1 MKKRTPLVFLLLL
14 ALLLSACADTGGK
27 TRLTGQVTCPD
38 DINPPSDAFISF
50 QLNELTGG
58 MPNTIAKQSIPWPGE
73 CPIPFEMTY
82 NAEAINSSNTYTL
95 LVTLETRI
103 GPHTILYAGRRDVI
117 TFFNPTSNV
126 KVEIEDLDWENN
138 PSGEFGP

>member
-1 MKKRTPLVFLLLL
+1 MQARIALVFLL
-14 ALLLSACADTGGK
+14 ALTLSACADTGGE

-38 DINPPSDAFISF
+38 EINPPSDAVLWL

-58 MPNTIAKQSIPWPGE
+58 IPNTIAKQSIPWPGK
-73 CPIPFEMTY
+73 CPIPFEIPY
-82 NAEAINSSNTYTL
+82 DADAVNSSNTYTL